1 MSYKL
6 GEILRIPILWISSLF
21 IVKEIYL
28 LTQFIE
34 NLGEFEDNMNIL
46 AVGAHPDDIELG
58 CGGLLIK
65 AVKQGHYVYMYTLTQ
80 GGAAGNPEE
89 RTLEL
94 NQSSKIIGAKAS
106 WIGNFEDTKLAVSS
120 ELINQI
126 EFFIN
131 KSEADIVITH
141 SLSDIHHDHK
151 AVAASTIEAGR
162 FVPNIMSYEIPLT
175 KDFKPQI
182 YYDITDVVD
191 EKVELIKL
199 FWSQQSKLYLK
210 ADAIKGLA
218 QYRALQSRLST
229 SINFVEAFEILKI
242 CLNSEFKLW
251 NISKEHNKENI
262 SVRIDTSD
270 A

>member
-1 MSYKL
+1 
-6 GEILRIPILWISSLF
+6 
-21 IVKEIYL
+21 
-28 LTQFIE
+28 
-34 NLGEFEDNMNIL
+34 LGEFKNNMKIL
-46 AVGAHPDDIELG
+46 AIGAHPDDIELG
-58 CGGLLIK
+58 CGGLLLK
-65 AVKQGHYVYMYTLTQ
+65 AVKQGHDVYMYTLTQ
-80 GGAAGNPEE
+80 GGASGNPEE

-94 NQSSKIIGAKAS
+94 KQSSKIIGAKAS
-106 WIGNFEDTKLAVSS
+106 WIDNFEDTKLAVSS
-120 ELINQI
+120 ELINHI
-126 EFFIN
+126 EVFIN
-131 KSEADIVITH
+131 KS
-141 SLSDIHHDHK
+141 
-151 AVAASTIEAGR
+151 VAASTIEAGR
-162 FVPNIMSYEIPLT
+162 FVPNIISYEIPLT

-182 YYDITDVVD
+182 YYDISDVVD

-251 NISKEHNKENI
+251 SIPKEQNKKNISME
-262 SVRIDTSD
+262 IDTSN